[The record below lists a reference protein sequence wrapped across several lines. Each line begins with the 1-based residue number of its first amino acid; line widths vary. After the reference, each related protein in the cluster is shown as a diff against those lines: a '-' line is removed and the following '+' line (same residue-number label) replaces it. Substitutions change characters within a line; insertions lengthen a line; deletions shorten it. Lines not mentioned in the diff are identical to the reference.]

1 MGILNERNIE
11 ISTSEYKEFLEKKIR
26 LDLVVEKIIKDKY
39 VSAEAL
45 LLIAGASSVKEEEE

>member
-11 ISTSEYKEFLEKKIR
+11 ISMSEYKEFLEKKIR
-26 LDLVVEKIIKDKY
+26 LDLVVEKIKKDKY

-45 LLIAGASSVKEEEE
+45 LSIAGASSVKEEEE

>member
-11 ISTSEYKEFLEKKIR
+11 ISTSEYKEFLEKEIR
-26 LDLVVEKIIKDKY
+26 LDLVVEKIKKDKY

-45 LLIAGASSVKEEEE
+45 LSIAGASSVKEEEE

>member
-11 ISTSEYKEFLEKKIR
+11 ISTSEYKEFLEKEIR
-26 LDLVVEKIIKDKY
+26 LDLVVEKIKKDKY

>member
-26 LDLVVEKIIKDKY
+26 LDLVVEKIKKDKY
-39 VSAEAL
+39 ASAEAL